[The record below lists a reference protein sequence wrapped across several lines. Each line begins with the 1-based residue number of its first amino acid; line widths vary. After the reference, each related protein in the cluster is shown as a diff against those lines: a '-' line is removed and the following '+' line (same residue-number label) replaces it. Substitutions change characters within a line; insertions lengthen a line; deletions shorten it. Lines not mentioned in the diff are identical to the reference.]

1 MPALR
6 TIVYVSSATHRLS
19 EAEME
24 ALLLDARERNQRHG
38 ITGILLYGE
47 GNFMQCIEG
56 LPDDVE
62 LIYAR
67 ICASRQHRDL
77 IKLMDEPSAERCFP
91 DWYMGVAPASRS
103 AQLQLS
109 SAQWQH
115 LNHEA
120 AGAAAPPGMQLLQ
133 RFWQKLAR

>member
-6 TIVYVSSATHRLS
+6 TIVYVSSATHKLN

-24 ALLLDARERNQRHG
+24 ALLQDARERNRRHG

-56 LPDDVE
+56 PPDDVE
-62 LIYAR
+62 LIYTR

-109 SAQWQH
+109 SAQWQR
-115 LNHEA
+115 LNQEA
-120 AGAAAPPGMQLLQ
+120 GTSAPPGMQLLQ

>member
-67 ICASRQHRDL
+67 ICATRHATL
-77 IKLMDEPSAERCFP
+77 ATLLAE
-91 DWYMGVAPASRS
+91 
-103 AQLQLS
+103 
-109 SAQWQH
+109 
-115 LNHEA
+115 
-120 AGAAAPPGMQLLQ
+120 AGALSGRATH
-133 RFWQKLAR
+133 ARPMISA